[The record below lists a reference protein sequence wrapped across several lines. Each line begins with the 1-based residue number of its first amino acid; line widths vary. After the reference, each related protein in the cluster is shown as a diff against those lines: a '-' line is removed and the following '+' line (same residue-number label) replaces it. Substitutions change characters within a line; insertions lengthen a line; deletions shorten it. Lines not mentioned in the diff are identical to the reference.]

1 MPGVPYQSQDG
12 VFYMGMIRP
21 AMILVLLSSFWGS
34 HLLAGDPIA
43 IDGFFEDWASV
54 PVAYSDGQEG
64 GAQEDFAGLKISNDD
79 TFLFFKLTFHSPEFH
94 LRRDQSIT
102 LYIDTD
108 HDAATGLAI
117 HGIGAELEWCFGC
130 GEGTFHQGQE
140 TTTLGRS

>member
-64 GAQEDFAGLKISNDD
+64 LLARALHNPKTADKIYH
-79 TFLFFKLTFHSPEFH
+79 T
-94 LRRDQSIT
+94 
-102 LYIDTD
+102 
-108 HDAATGLAI
+108 
-117 HGIGAELEWCFGC
+117 HGPKTIFSSL
-130 GEGTFHQGQE
+130 
-140 TTTLGRS
+140 